1 MMVGRVADAPWRMPA
16 NLEDMRAFFNY
27 DLNPHKWREYC
38 KRVEQYRLQY
48 TMQVHTQSGSLAAR
62 RAMPAYSSTNTVI
75 PGPESQTCRVGVT
88 HKH

>member
-1 MMVGRVADAPWRMPA
+1 MKASSLIQGVAGRCLADTAIRNLACTTYSYDLGMMVGRVADAPWRMPA

-48 TMQVHTQSGSLAAR
+48 TMQVHTQ
-62 RAMPAYSSTNTVI
+62 
-75 PGPESQTCRVGVT
+75 
-88 HKH
+88 